1 MIKMYDFKSQYQSI
15 KNEIDQALQ
24 NVLDDSAFSS
34 GKYVQKFENKFSDYI
49 QIKHCVAVNN
59 GTSALHAALLA
70 LDVKPGDEI
79 LVPSFSFFAT
89 CEAVSLIGAT
99 PIFVDS
105 NYDDFNID
113 IEDLES
119 KISNKAKA
127 VICVHLYGQ
136 SCNMDELKKI
146 TKKYNLYLIEDAAQA
161 HGAKYINQKIGSFGD
176 LSCFSFYPTKNLGS
190 YGEGGA
196 VLTDSKVLFK
206 KLLSVRNHGSS
217 EQYNHDIIGHNY
229 RMTGFQ
235 GAILSVKLKYL
246 DKWNSIRISNANL
259 YNQYLKGFSEVEVPF
274 VNANSK
280 HVFHQYTLK
289 VKNRDELK
297 KYLLDGNIESA
308 IYYPVPCHAQNPYS
322 DKGNINR
329 VAKGLSEKVLS
340 LPISEHITSD
350 NIKYISDTIRKFY
363 NQ

>member
-34 GKYVQKFENKFSDYI
+34 GKYVQNFENEFSDYI

-89 CEAVSLIGAT
+89 CEAVSLTGAT

-136 SCNMDELKKI
+136 SCNMEKI
-146 TKKYNLYLIEDAAQA
+146 IIDN
-161 HGAKYINQKIGSFGD
+161 
-176 LSCFSFYPTKNLGS
+176 PT
-190 YGEGGA
+190 
-196 VLTDSKVLFK
+196 
-206 KLLSVRNHGSS
+206 
-217 EQYNHDIIGHNY
+217 II
-229 RMTGFQ
+229 
-235 GAILSVKLKYL
+235 
-246 DKWNSIRISNANL
+246 
-259 YNQYLKGFSEVEVPF
+259 
-274 VNANSK
+274 
-280 HVFHQYTLK
+280 
-289 VKNRDELK
+289 
-297 KYLLDGNIESA
+297 
-308 IYYPVPCHAQNPYS
+308 PVV
-322 DKGNINR
+322 I
-329 VAKGLSEKVLS
+329 
-340 LPISEHITSD
+340 
-350 NIKYISDTIRKFY
+350 
-363 NQ
+363 